1 MREGSNSTSVGPSS
15 ATEKVEKGKGEI
27 VSVYVDYDH
36 PLLQL
41 KRELPWEAIQEVMVR
56 RWRAAGK
63 NVDGKPGVAWDVSLY
78 VPLVVLM
85 MVKGLHSRE
94 MEAYLAE
101 NVVARVFIS
110 KQDDPTPQIRDHSNI
125 ARAYAALGVEGLEEV
140 NRLIVKEAVRLG
152 FGDPSVLSAD
162 TTAQE
167 LPIGYPNEPGILG
180 GIAQRCLRA
189 LGRLAKKG
197 VQGVESAIEQAKT
210 VIRSVKEHHLF
221 AKDQEEKQEV
231 LTRILQETEHLMG
244 QTTRGVEEVGQSPD
258 RVKQGAVNKLQAM
271 KEVTVRLIPQILHW
285 MTTGVVAKGKILHA
299 GITQAR
305 AIVRNKAGK
314 KVEFGLQYL
323 INQIGGGYLFGSLL
337 LSSPD
342 ESKMPLVSLAAY
354 RKIFGE
360 KAAPEL
366 LVYDRGGHAQ
376 PTIKKLVKEGVQKIG
391 IQPKG
396 QAEWL
401 VAGEDR
407 QRVRSERGKTEGN
420 IGTLKTEKYGF
431 NKPKERKW
439 EALRGSGQRSILS
452 LNLNKLMRG
461 LVNAKKSKKAA

>member
-1 MREGSNSTSVGPSS
+1 MRAQRDSTSVGPSL
-15 ATEKVEKGKGEI
+15 ATEKGEQGEI
-27 VSVYVDYDH
+27 VSVYVDHTH

-41 KRELPWEAIQEVMVR
+41 KRALPWEALQEVMVR

-63 NVDGKPGVAWDVSLY
+63 NVDGKPGLAWDVSLY
-78 VPLVVLM
+78 GPMIVLM
-85 MVKGLHSRE
+85 LVKQLNSRA

-101 NVVARVFIS
+101 NVVARVFLS
-110 KQDDPTPQIRDHSNI
+110 KQDDPQPQIRDHSNI
-125 ARAYAALGVEGLEEV
+125 ARACAALGTEGLEEI
-140 NRLIVKEAVRLG
+140 NQLIVKEAVRLG

-162 TTAQE
+162 TTVQE

-197 VQGVESAIEQAKT
+197 GQGLESAIEQAKT
-210 VIRSVKEHHLF
+210 ILRSVKEHHLF
-221 AKDQEEKQEV
+221 AKDKEEKQRV
-231 LTRILQETEHLMG
+231 LTRILQETEQLMAH
-244 QTTRGVEEVGQSPD
+244 TTPVVQEVAQSTD
-258 RVKQGAVNKLQAM
+258 RVKQAVANTLQAM
-271 KEVTVRLIPQILHW
+271 REVAARLIPQVIHW

-323 INQIGGGYLFGSLL
+323 INRIGGGYLFGSLL
-337 LSSPD
+337 LACPD
-342 ESKMPLVSLAAY
+342 ESKMPLRALAAY

-376 PTIKKLVKEGVQKIG
+376 PTLKKLAKEGVHKIG

-407 QRVRSERGKTEGN
+407 QKVRSERGKTEGS
-420 IGTLKTEKYGF
+420 IGTLKTAKYGF

-439 EALRGSGQRSILS
+439 EGLQGSGQRSLVS
-452 LNLNKLMRG
+452 LNLNKLMKD
-461 LVNAKKSKKAA
+461 LANPKKSENAA

>member
-1 MREGSNSTSVGPSS
+1 MRKQGDSTSVDPCL
-15 ATEKVEKGKGEI
+15 ATEKVEKGEI
-27 VSVYVDYDH
+27 VSIYVDYDH

-41 KRELPWEAIQEVMVR
+41 KRALPWDAIREVMVR
-56 RWRAAGK
+56 MWRAAGK
-63 NVDGKPGVAWDVSLY
+63 NVDGKPGLAWDVSWY
-78 VPLVVLM
+78 APLVVLM
-85 MVKGLHSRE
+85 LVKHLHSRE

-125 ARAYAALGVEGLEEV
+125 ARACAALGAEGEEEV
-140 NRLIVKEAVRLG
+140 NRLIIKEAVRLG
-152 FGDPSVLSAD
+152 FGDPSILSAD

-189 LGRLAKKG
+189 LGRLKKRG
-197 VQGVESAIEQAKT
+197 SQGVESAIEQAKT
-210 VIRSVKEHHLF
+210 ILRSVKEHHLF
-221 AKDQEEKQEV
+221 AKDPEEKQQV
-231 LTRILQETEHLMG
+231 LTRIIQETEQLMG
-244 QTTRGVEEVGQSPD
+244 QTTRVVEEVGQSLD
-258 RVKQGAVNKLQAM
+258 RVKQGAVGKLKAM
-271 KEVTVRLIPQILHW
+271 KEVTARLIPQILHW

-323 INQIGGGYLFGSLL
+323 INRIGGGYLFGSLL

-360 KAAPEL
+360 KAAPQL
-366 LVYDRGGHAQ
+366 FVYDRGGHAQ
-376 PTIKKLVKEGVQKIG
+376 PTIKKLAKEGVQKIG

-396 QAEWL
+396 KAEWL

-407 QRVRSERGKTEGN
+407 QRVRSERGKTEGS

-439 EALRGSGQRSILS
+439 EALQGSGQRSMLS
-452 LNLNKLMRG
+452 LNLNKLMKDM
-461 LVNAKKSKKAA
+461 VNAKKSKKAA